1 MTCSCAPRLAG
12 KFNHLRE
19 EVDPDNQMRD
29 ITAEDKKVRT
39 ACDVM
44 KLDL

>member
-1 MTCSCAPRLAG
+1 MTCSCGPCLAG

-29 ITAEDKKVRT
+29 ITAEDKEVRT
-39 ACDVM
+39 ASDVM
-44 KLDL
+44 KFDL